1 MIELVNVSKTYP
13 NGVTAIENVNLKI
26 NDGEIF
32 GIIGL
37 SGAGKSTL
45 VRCINALEKPSTG
58 QVLIDNEDLGKLNDK
73 DLNHM
78 RMRIGMIF
86 QNYALLEQ
94 RTVFNNVRFP
104 LELNRTNKIE
114 ADKKVKALLELVG
127 LSDKASAYPSQL
139 SGGQKQRV
147 AIARALANTPKYLL
161 CDEVTSALDPKTTDS
176 ILELLLDINKQLGI
190 TIIIISHDMHVIY
203 SICQKVAILDNSHIV
218 ELGSVE
224 KVFKSPQSEIARR
237 LLRFR
242 KLEVSNNEY

>member
-1 MIELVNVSKTYP
+1 MAKF
-13 NGVTAIENVNLKI
+13 
-26 NDGEIF
+26 F

-127 LSDKASAYPSQL
+127 LRIKPPH
-139 SGGQKQRV
+139 
-147 AIARALANTPKYLL
+147 ILAN
-161 CDEVTSALDPKTTDS
+161 
-176 ILELLLDINKQLGI
+176 
-190 TIIIISHDMHVIY
+190 
-203 SICQKVAILDNSHIV
+203 
-218 ELGSVE
+218 
-224 KVFKSPQSEIARR
+224 
-237 LLRFR
+237 
-242 KLEVSNNEY
+242 

>member
-86 QNYALLEQ
+86 QIMPY
-94 RTVFNNVRFP
+94 
-104 LELNRTNKIE
+104 
-114 ADKKVKALLELVG
+114 
-127 LSDKASAYPSQL
+127 
-139 SGGQKQRV
+139 
-147 AIARALANTPKYLL
+147 
-161 CDEVTSALDPKTTDS
+161 
-176 ILELLLDINKQLGI
+176 
-190 TIIIISHDMHVIY
+190 
-203 SICQKVAILDNSHIV
+203 
-218 ELGSVE
+218 
-224 KVFKSPQSEIARR
+224 
-237 LLRFR
+237 
-242 KLEVSNNEY
+242 